1 MTIIV
6 ILFIVILLAMLLISA
21 STSSKSKASGSDTPV
36 MTQEDMRMHAA
47 SVIPGYRYF
56 NRKDL
61 NSIGTDARR
70 CYGCR
75 YVRRTANEATMT
87 WHHYCSR
94 YNVDVEQDYV
104 CDGYSMYIP
113 SDF

>member
-6 ILFIVILLAMLLISA
+6 TLFIVILLAMLLIPA
-21 STSSKSKASGSDTPV
+21 STSSKSKVASSDTPV
-36 MTQEDMRMHAA
+36 MTQEDKRMYAT
-47 SVIPGYRYF
+47 SVIPGYRHF
-56 NRKDL
+56 NRNDL

-75 YVRRTANEATMT
+75 YVKRTANEATMT

-94 YNVDVEQDYV
+94 YNVDVERDYV
-104 CDGYSMYIP
+104 CDSYSMYIP